1 MPKKQN
7 SQILED
13 YFGKWVGHV
22 DSAPWPSSFDWKE
35 LLLKAL
41 PSGLEHKVTQV
52 SRGSKA
58 IRGLGSS
65 GVRIQRWHC
74 SRKIYRRHWTLSF
87 WERERGWRRVIEK
100 MCWSERKSVYIM
112 CLCCVCVRKWYRE
125 NARTRHNHAH
135 NPPLTTTQNSR
146 TIRGKKKVMI
156 ANQKPKSKN
165 PTKFAPIS
173 HTPIS
178 SQLPSA
184 NTQYA
189 TDRNKK

>member
-1 MPKKQN
+1 M
-7 SQILED
+7 LT
-13 YFGKWVGHV
+13 
-22 DSAPWPSSFDWKE
+22 
-35 LLLKAL
+35 LL
-41 PSGLEHKVTQV
+41 
-52 SRGSKA
+52 
-58 IRGLGSS
+58 RGLHRLTEKNCFWKHFLLGWNTKSLKFLEEARQSEALVVVGSGFS
-65 GVRIQRWHC
+65 SDIVVGRFIVAIELWAFER
-74 SRKIYRRHWTLSF
+74 
-87 WERERGWRRVIEK
+87 ERERGWRRVIEK